1 MDADAE
7 TIHLL
12 VLIMEPFT
20 SLRLCRLLLRGATE
34 DVLVPSLICTEQT
47 VDDAGERER
56 RRAVIS
62 ARRQEV
68 LERSAGSITARSVIS
83 SRAFSRSAVLALSVK
98 YTV

>member
-7 TIHLL
+7 TIDLL

-47 VDDAGERER
+47 VDAGERER